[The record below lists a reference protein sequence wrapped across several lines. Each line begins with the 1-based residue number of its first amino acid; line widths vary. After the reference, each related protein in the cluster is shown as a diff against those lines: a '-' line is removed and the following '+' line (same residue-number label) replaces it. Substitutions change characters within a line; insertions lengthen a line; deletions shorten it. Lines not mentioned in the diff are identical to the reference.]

1 MKDAKEMTVEELR
14 AEVERIRAERS
25 GKGRVR
31 RAASRTK
38 RISGQMSEKKRRED
52 AEKVEGAEWI

>member
-1 MKDAKEMTVEELR
+1 MKEAKLMTIEELR

-31 RAASRTK
+31 RAASHTK
-38 RISGQMSEKKRRED
+38 RITGQVSEKKRRED
-52 AEKVEGAEWI
+52 AEKVETAEWI

>member
-31 RAASRTK
+31 RAASKTR
-38 RISGQMSEKKRRED
+38 RIAGQVSERKRRED
-52 AEKVEGAEWI
+52 EEKVEGAEWI

>member
-1 MKDAKEMTVEELR
+1 MSNIKEMTVEELR

-31 RAASRTK
+31 RAASKSK
-38 RISGQMSEKKRRED
+38 RIAGQVSDKKKVED
-52 AEKVEGAEWI
+52 AEKIEGAEWI

>member
-1 MKDAKEMTVEELR
+1 MDAKKMTVEELR

-38 RISGQMSEKKRRED
+38 RIAGQGSEKKRRED
-52 AEKVEGAEWI
+52 AEKVEAAEWI

>member
-1 MKDAKEMTVEELR
+1 MKEAKEMTVDELR

-31 RAASRTK
+31 RAASKTR
-38 RISGQMSEKKRRED
+38 RIAGQMSEKKRREN
-52 AEKVEGAEWI
+52 AEKVEEAEWI

>member
-1 MKDAKEMTVEELR
+1 MKDVKGMTVEELR

-31 RAASRTK
+31 RAASKTR
-38 RISGQMSEKKRRED
+38 RIAGQVSEKKRRED
-52 AEKVEGAEWI
+52 AEKVEGAEWV

>member
-31 RAASRTK
+31 RAASKTR
-38 RISGQMSEKKRRED
+38 RIAGQVSEKKRRED
-52 AEKVEGAEWI
+52 EEKVEGAEWI